1 MLHALNLNSD
11 VGQTFLNK
19 LEQKIEWNINN
30 FSNKSSFVLKSLIS

>member
-30 FSNKSSFVLKSLIS
+30 SVTNQALF